1 MTEARAL
8 TAEAWADFESRLR
21 RYVRRR
27 VAAAAVDDVVGGI
40 LLRLVQHQGDLMAA
54 RNPVAWAYRVAANA
68 VTDHHRRR
76 ASERQALT
84 LQAQVQAQE
93 VQTQEE
99 GAAPPQTA
107 DEESSAAADLAR
119 CLIPLIKNLP
129 APYGEALLLTEI
141 EGLTQAA
148 AAERL
153 GFSLSGMKSR
163 VQRGRR
169 KLKAALLGCC
179 TVQTDRRGAVV
190 DYSFRPGGK
199 ALRC

>member
-1 MTEARAL
+1 M
-8 TAEAWADFESRLR
+8 TAEAWTGFESRLR
-21 RYVRRR
+21 GYVRRR
-27 VAAAAVDDVVGGI
+27 VDPAAVDDVVGGI
-40 LLRLVQHQGDLMAA
+40 LLRLVQHQDDLMAA

-84 LQAQVQAQE
+84 QAQE
-93 VQTQEE
+93 DAMPGVT
-99 GAAPPQTA
+99 GA
-107 DEESSAAADLAR
+107 DEESSAAEDLAR
-119 CLIPLIKNLP
+119 CLIPLIKGLP

-153 GFSLSGMKSR
+153 GLSLSGMKSR

-169 KLKAALLGCC
+169 KLRAALLGCC
-179 TVQTDRRGAVV
+179 TVQTDQRGGVV
-190 DYSFRPGGK
+190 DYTLRRGGTP
-199 ALRC
+199 LRC

>member
-8 TAEAWADFESRLR
+8 TAESWADFEGRLR
-21 RYVRRR
+21 SYVRRR
-27 VAAAAVDDVVGGI
+27 VAPAAVDDVVGGI
-40 LLRLVQHQGDLMAA
+40 LLRLVQHQDDLMAA

-68 VTDHHRRR
+68 VTDHHRRS

-84 LQAQVQAQE
+84 QQALIQVR
-93 VQTQEE
+93 EE
-99 GAAPPQTA
+99 GTAEPHAAN
-107 DEESSAAADLAR
+107 DESSASEDLAR
-119 CLIPLIKNLP
+119 CLIPLIKGLP
-129 APYGEALLLTEI
+129 APYAEALLLTEI
-141 EGLTQAA
+141 EGLTQSA

-153 GFSLSGMKSR
+153 GLSLSGMKSR

-179 TVQTDRRGAVV
+179 RVHTDRRGGVV

>member
-8 TAEAWADFESRLR
+8 TADSWADFESRLR
-21 RYVRRR
+21 SYVRRR
-27 VAAAAVDDVVGGI
+27 VDPASVDDVIGGI
-40 LLRLVQHQGDLMAA
+40 LLRLVQHQDDLMAA

-84 LQAQVQAQE
+84 QQAQVQAQE
-93 VQTQEE
+93 E
-99 GAAPPQTA
+99 GAARPQTDD
-107 DEESSAAADLAR
+107 DEPSAAEDLAR

-129 APYGEALLLTEI
+129 APYAEALLLTEI

-153 GFSLSGMKSR
+153 GLSLSGMKSR
-163 VQRGRR
+163 IQRGRR

-179 TVQTDRRGAVV
+179 AVRTDRHGAVI

>member
-1 MTEARAL
+1 MTEAGAL
-8 TAEAWADFESRLR
+8 TAESWADFESRLR

-27 VAAAAVDDVVGGI
+27 VAAPAVDDVVGGI
-40 LLRLVQHQGDLMAA
+40 LLRLVQHQDDLMAA

-84 LQAQVQAQE
+84 QQALTQQALAQA
-93 VQTQEE
+93 QEE
-99 GAAPPQTA
+99 GAARPQTDG
-107 DEESSAAADLAR
+107 DEPSAAEDLAR

-129 APYGEALLLTEI
+129 APYAEALLLTEI

-148 AAERL
+148 AAKRIGL
-153 GFSLSGMKSR
+153 SLSGMKSR

-169 KLKAALLGCC
+169 KLKSALLGCC

-190 DYSFRPGGK
+190 DFNRRPGRTP
-199 ALRC
+199 LRC

>member
-8 TAEAWADFESRLR
+8 TAESWAEFENRLR
-21 RYVRRR
+21 SYVRRR
-27 VAAAAVDDVVGGI
+27 VDPAAVDDVIGGI
-40 LLRLVQHQGDLMAA
+40 VLRLVQHQDDLMAA

-76 ASERQALT
+76 TSERQALT
-84 LQAQVQAQE
+84 QQAQA
-93 VQTQEE
+93 QTQEE
-99 GAAPPQTA
+99 GAGPPQTA
-107 DEESSAAADLAR
+107 DDEPSAAEDLAR
-119 CLIPLIKNLP
+119 CLIPLIRTLP
-129 APYGEALLLTEI
+129 APYAEALLLTEI

-153 GFSLSGMKSR
+153 GLSLSGMKSR

-179 TVQTDRRGAVV
+179 TVQTDRRGGVV
-190 DYSFRPGGK
+190 DYHLRRGGTP
-199 ALRC
+199 LRC